1 MKKNHG
7 LIKKVKSQLKKLI
20 EKFDNTTEF
29 LQAIKER
36 ASELFLF
43 GAPFDAKDLTK
54 KILDRHRDKYN
65 KLACDVQARDV
76 TIIFKELY
84 EKLLNFKASL
94 PITKLE
100 PSHFLATTNST
111 S

>member
-20 EKFDNTTEF
+20 EKFNNTTEF
-29 LQAIKER
+29 LQAIKEI
-36 ASELFLF
+36 AGELALF

-54 KILDRHRDKYN
+54 KILDGLRYKYN
-65 KLACDVQARDV
+65 KLACVAQARDV
-76 TIIFKELY
+76 TITFKEY
-84 EKLLNFKASL
+84 EKLLNFKALL
-94 PITKLE
+94 PIMKLE
-100 PSHFLATTNST
+100 PSHFLAATNST

>member
-20 EKFDNTTEF
+20 EKFDNAMEF
-29 LQAIKER
+29 LQAIKEK
-36 ASELFLF
+36 AGKLALF

-54 KILDRHRDKYN
+54 KILYGLGDKYN
-65 KLACDVQARDV
+65 KLACVVQARDV
-76 TIIFKELY
+76 TITFKELY

-94 PITKLE
+94 PITKL
-100 PSHFLATTNST
+100 
-111 S
+111 